1 MKRITVIVD
10 NRPGAVADVTSA
22 LAERGVNIEALDV
35 EGTEEKGVINLTVDR
50 YDEALQALR
59 DASFQA
65 ISEDAIVIRLK
76 DEPGAIARVA
86 ARFKAAGVNIQSM
99 HILRR
104 DADLSLVS
112 IVCDQREE
120 AVELVKD
127 EIVSSMSGA

>member
-10 NRPGAVADVTSA
+10 NRPGAVADVTNA
-22 LAERGVNIEALDV
+22 LAMRGVNIESLDV
-35 EGTEEKGVINLTVDR
+35 DAAEEKGVINLTVDR

-76 DEPGAIARVA
+76 DEPGAIARIA
-86 ARFKAAGVNIQSM
+86 ARFKEAGVNIRSM

-104 DADLSLVS
+104 EADLSLVS
-112 IVCDQREE
+112 IVCERRAE

-127 EIVSSMSGA
+127 EIVSSMSES